1 MEQLSKILFYD
12 TEFVGMVKFF
22 SDLTKQQQEACLYQ
36 WRKDKEFVK
45 EEEEHL
51 ILLNLHEQTDPS
63 IFYEKYWS
71 IKAGLTE
78 FTRIIC
84 FSFGWVED
92 GKLKIKSYNTLNFDE
107 EGYNVLDFNCTTEL
121 SSKIKAVMSRKDKFD
136 ALCAHS
142 LDADLKSITRDFIQD
157 GLELPY
163 LVKECMNATPWQYN
177 SFKGKAY
184 CTNKLSHKLY
194 GKHLRLK
201 DLCTILNVKSSKDQ
215 LDGSLIHQTFWN
227 GKQKE
232 IENITK
238 YCEEDVKAMFNCF
251 KKLRFYI

>member
-22 SDLTKQQQEACLYQ
+22 ADLTKQQQEACLYQ
-36 WRKDKEFVK
+36 WRKDNEFVK
-45 EEEEHL
+45 LEEDCKNKEFTL
-51 ILLNLHEQTDPS
+51 
-63 IFYEKYWS
+63 YEKYWS
-71 IKAGLTE
+71 KKAGLTE

-84 FSFGWVED
+84 FSFGWVEG
-92 GKLKIKSYNTLNFDE
+92 GKLKTSSYNTLNFDE
-107 EGYNVLDFNCTTEL
+107 HGYNVLNSECTSEI
-121 SSKIKAVMSRKDKFD
+121 SSKIKAVMSRKDKFN

-177 SFKGKAY
+177 SYKGKAY
-184 CTNKLSHKLY
+184 CTNKLSYKLY
-194 GKHLRLK
+194 GKHLRLT

-215 LDGSLIHQTFWN
+215 LDGSMIHQAFWN
-227 GKQKE
+227 GKEKE
-232 IENITK
+232 MKDITK
-238 YCEEDVKAMFNCF
+238 YCEKDVKAMFNCF
-251 KKLRFYI
+251 KKLVKYL